1 MTTTSRGSAAVRI
14 AAVAMTIG
22 ATVFAAIV
30 PACSGPFDSNA
41 EKLKKPTKK
50 PRPPDAPVAAATVV
64 YDEDCKTKFE
74 EDNTKVHPNV
84 NQANGLIKAGDDAI
98 ASVDHATDDAAK
110 AQDVVDAIM
119 KYRNALLANPW
130 SGTATY
136 RLAVAYALVRKK
148 GCSIALLKRLVELQK
163 FPDYHDE
170 ALRMAKS
177 VDGEPAFKGFS
188 KAALDAVGM

>member
-1 MTTTSRGSAAVRI
+1 MTTTSRGSALVRV
-14 AAVAMTIG
+14 AAVAISLG
-22 ATVFAAIV
+22 AALVPALT
-30 PACSGPFDSNA
+30 PACSGPYDAAA

-50 PRPPDAPVAAATVV
+50 ARPPDAAVAAGEIK
-64 YDEDCKTKFE
+64 YDEDCKAKFQ
-74 EDNTKVHPNV
+74 EDGSKVRV
-84 NQANGLIKAGDDAI
+84 NATQANALVKAGDDAI
-98 ASVDHATDDAAK
+98 NAVDKAATDEAK
-110 AQDVVDAIM
+110 AQDVVDAIS

-148 GCSIALLKRLVELQK
+148 GCSIALLKRLVELEK

-170 ALRMAKS
+170 AERMAKS

>member
-1 MTTTSRGSAAVRI
+1 MTTTSRGSAPVRV

-22 ATVFAAIV
+22 ATLFAAFA
-30 PACSGPFDSNA
+30 PACSGPYDGAA
-41 EKLKKPTKK
+41 EKIKKPTKK
-50 PRPPDAPVAAATVV
+50 ARPPDAPVAATTVV
-64 YDEDCKTKFE
+64 YDEDCKAKFE
-74 EDNTKVHPNV
+74 EDNTKVHPNPG
-84 NQANGLIKAGDDAI
+84 QANALIKAGDDAI
-98 ASVDHATDDAAK
+98 ASVDKASDDAGK

-136 RLAVAYALVRKK
+136 RLAVAYAMVRKK